1 MSRDISIAYWR
12 ARPSRGRC
20 RKRSLISH
28 CFHNEEDEMAYV
40 DGFVVPVPKKKVES
54 YRRLARKAGKIWR
67 EHGALDFKECIA
79 DDVKVGKLTSFP
91 RSVKLKP
98 SETVVFSWITYKSR
112 AHRDRVNAKVMKD
125 KRIAGMDPKDMPF
138 DGKRM
143 IYGGFKIIV
152 EA

>member
-1 MSRDISIAYWR
+1 MSTVLWFRCPR
-12 ARPSRGRC
+12 RRFRP
-20 RKRSLISH
+20 
-28 CFHNEEDEMAYV
+28 
-40 DGFVVPVPKKKVES
+40 
-54 YRRLARKAGKIWR
+54 YRRLAQKAGKIWR

-79 DDVKVGKLTSFP
+79 EDVKVGKLTSFP

-98 SETVVFSWITYKSR
+98 SETVVFSWITFKSR